1 MSAGKRKIRKALDS
15 FEMPSGDRGKKYTD
29 TIIAGP
35 REVHSLGHVAK
46 AMIAARAIA
55 PGHFG
60 VEGAE
65 GSKPLRIVSGT
76 AEGVDRTGERWAG
89 LAGVPV
95 RQFPAIWSTSPI
107 HTDSAGDPSNRETTK
122 IQSRRVASEGTFSAS
137 AGPER
142 NARMGTVGDAL
153 VAILDEGARS
163 GDRHTAGTLDMIKSA
178 KAKRIPILIRHV
190 GPLPEA
196 NVPIRDG
203 QAYAINQ
210 STGALTYE
218 RLARE
223 NNSPTFVHHEY
234 IDSNGHS
241 TIFGEVAQHISDNI
255 DDAFSSAGEPR
266 AQYARLGSM
275 FVPSGFAL
283 GDKHLD
289 YLHERAMEARQRTP
303 ERQAFFSYDAGPD
316 FEGYRHGGDYAERKD
331 GLPDE
336 IPRVPFGDRGIFAG
350 FRREADPLGNQ
361 GKDNHVFI
369 DHPYDQSTPKREGTS
384 DPFFILLHRVAVQ
397 HVLNGG
403 RFGEIS
409 DDASSFDPV
418 LRGKLQAAAK
428 FAENHAAGLS
438 DDFTW
443 GSLNTPAPSM
453 SDLQPGHSTS
463 LPHQLVDRNNPA
475 TINIQHVFGNI
486 FANRGN
492 PVHDVIVNTCNTQGT
507 LGKGLAAA
515 FKYEYRDTDYEE
527 AYRALCFNDEAPI
540 SRFRDPDGFATQQER
555 LRSYREALAGT
566 VWLHQ
571 PKSLATGS
579 PVGPKI
585 ASAFVKD
592 HFNGATRRSWLD
604 SCVEDLKSKVES
616 DPDLASLTQGV
627 RIGMPIMG
635 GTNGMTGHAS
645 MDTPLWDSENW
656 PRTQAKVEQVFGPT
670 SHQVDIMRPL
680 GDTKDYWAEL
690 PQRPRVLGSEDL
702 RQVANDA
709 LAKIFNSYA
718 ENNKPSAFARELKE
732 TGLRTPAEINLV
744 HAKIRSHHV
753 GELTGRHPRIFGQ
766 NTRIDPYDASTLLV
780 DPALTERFRLLETG
794 FKRIVVGDHGIY
806 VEFDPANRL
815 GQKGRF
821 VKRHLHYDEYSR
833 PIIGSTIPSKVYD
846 QKKKV
851 NYADYKPGMCYV
863 PIADYIGRL
872 SHSTPSVGNTAPPPR
887 TGGRRTRLG
896 GGSSAPPPP
905 ATII

>member
-1 MSAGKRKIRKALDS
+1 MSVGKKKIKKALDS
-15 FEMPSGDRGKKYTD
+15 FEVPNGVREKKYTD

-35 REVHSLGHVAK
+35 RETHSLGHVAK

-55 PGHFG
+55 PSHFG

-95 RQFPAIWSTSPI
+95 RKFPAIWSASPI
-107 HTDSAGDPSNRETTK
+107 DTDMAGDPSNRETAK
-122 IQSRRVASEGTFSAS
+122 IQSRRVASLEGFSVS
-137 AGPER
+137 AGAER

-153 VAILDEGARS
+153 VAIVDKGAIA
-163 GDRHTAGTLDMIKSA
+163 GDRSTSGTLDMIKSA

-190 GPLPEA
+190 ESLSKD
-196 NVPIRDG
+196 N
-203 QAYAINQ
+203 
-210 STGALTYE
+210 L
-218 RLARE
+218 
-223 NNSPTFVHHEY
+223 SPTFSHHEY
-234 IDSNGHS
+234 INSDGDS

-255 DDAFSSAGEPR
+255 DDAFSSEGSPRPKYAGI
-266 AQYARLGSM
+266 GSM

-283 GDKHLD
+283 GGRHIG
-289 YLHERAMEARQRTP
+289 YLHERAMEAR
-303 ERQAFFSYDAGPD
+303 ERNPKRKAFFSYDVGPD
-316 FEGYRHGGDYAERKD
+316 FEGYRHGGDYYERKD
-331 GLPDE
+331 GLPYE

-369 DHPYDQSTPKREGTS
+369 DHPSDQSGVKPEGTS
-384 DPFFILLHRVAVQ
+384 DPFFTLLHRVAVQ

-403 RFGEIS
+403 RFGQI
-409 DDASSFDPV
+409 DDEGSSFDPV
-418 LRGKLQAAAK
+418 LRRKLHAATT
-428 FAENHAAGLS
+428 FAENHAEGLS
-438 DDFTW
+438 TDFST
-443 GSLNTPAPSM
+443 GSLLTPAPSM
-453 SDLQPGHSTS
+453 SDMQPGHSTS
-463 LPHQLVDRNNPA
+463 LPHQLIDRNNPA
-475 TINIQHVFGNI
+475 TPNIQHVTGNI
-486 FANRGN
+486 FSNRN
-492 PVHDVIVNTCNTQGT
+492 QPVHDVIVNTCNTQGT

-527 AYRALCFNDEAPI
+527 AYRALCFNNETPI
-540 SRFRDPDGFATQQER
+540 SQFRDPAGFAAQQER

-571 PKSLATGS
+571 PKSLATGL

-592 HFNGATRRSWLD
+592 HFKGATRRSWLD
-604 SCVEDLKSKVES
+604 SCVEDLKSKIES
-616 DPDLASLTQGV
+616 DPDLSSLTKGV

-635 GTNGMTGHAS
+635 GTNGMIGHAS

-656 PRTQAKVEQVFGPT
+656 PITQAKVEQVFGPT
-670 SHQVDIMRPL
+670 LHQVDIMRPV
-680 GDTKDYWAEL
+680 GDTKDYWAGV
-690 PQRPRVLGSEDL
+690 PAPRPRILSQYQDVRQAPNEELASIMKNYVETNRASALVSRQL
-702 RQVANDA
+702 R
-709 LAKIFNSYA
+709 
-718 ENNKPSAFARELKE
+718 EE
-732 TGLRTPAEINLV
+732 GLFTPAEINLF
-744 HAKIRSHHV
+744 HAKVRSHHV
-753 GELTGRHPRIFGQ
+753 AEITQNYPQIFGES
-766 NTRIDPYDASTLLV
+766 TRIDPYDASTLLI
-780 DPALTERFRLLETG
+780 DPALTQRFSLLEPG

-806 VEFDPANRL
+806 VEFDPENRL

-821 VKRHLHYDEYSR
+821 VKEHIHYDEYSR
-833 PIIGSTIPSKVYD
+833 PIIGSTTPSMVYD

-872 SHSTPSVGNTAPPPR
+872 SHSTPSVGSTPEPPI
-887 TGGRRTRLG
+887 TGGGRTRRRRPSSPTG

>member
-1 MSAGKRKIRKALDS
+1 MSVGKKKIKKALDS
-15 FEMPSGDRGKKYTD
+15 FEIPNGVREKKYTD

-35 REVHSLGHVAK
+35 REIHSLGHVAK

-55 PGHFG
+55 PSHFG

-95 RQFPAIWSTSPI
+95 RKFPAIWSTSPI
-107 HTDSAGDPSNRETTK
+107 DTDMAGDPSNRETAK
-122 IQSRRVASEGTFSAS
+122 IQSRRVASREGFSVS

-153 VAILDEGARS
+153 VAILDEGART
-163 GDRHTAGTLDMIKSA
+163 GDRRTAGTLDMIKSA

-190 GPLPEA
+190 GPLSE
-196 NVPIRDG
+196 D
-203 QAYAINQ
+203 
-210 STGALTYE
+210 
-218 RLARE
+218 
-223 NNSPTFVHHEY
+223 NSSPAFSHHEY
-234 IDSNGHS
+234 IDPDGHS

-255 DDAFSSAGEPR
+255 DDAFSSEGSPR
-266 AQYARLGSM
+266 PRYAAIGSM

-283 GDKHLD
+283 GGRHLE
-289 YLHERAMEARQRTP
+289 YLHERAMEAKERNPQRK
-303 ERQAFFSYDAGPD
+303 AFFSYDVGPD
-316 FEGYRHGGDYAERKD
+316 FEGYRHGGDYYERKD
-331 GLPDE
+331 GLPYE
-336 IPRVPFGDRGIFAG
+336 VPRVPFGDRGIFAG
-350 FRREADPLGNQ
+350 FRRESDPLGNQ

-369 DHPYDQSTPKREGTS
+369 DHPYDQSGAKTEGTS
-384 DPFFILLHRVAVQ
+384 DPFFTLLHRVAVQ

-403 RFGEIS
+403 RFGEI
-409 DDASSFDPV
+409 DDETSSFDPV
-418 LRGKLQAAAK
+418 LRRKLQAATR
-428 FAENHAAGLS
+428 FAENHADGLS
-438 DDFTW
+438 TDFPT
-443 GSLNTPAPSM
+443 GSLITPAPSM
-453 SDLQPGHSTS
+453 SDMQPGHATS
-463 LPHQLVDRNNPA
+463 LPHQLIDRNNPA
-475 TINIQHVFGNI
+475 TPNIQHVTGNI
-486 FANRGN
+486 FSNRN
-492 PVHDVIVNTCNTQGT
+492 QPVHDVIVNTCNTQGI

-527 AYRALCFNDEAPI
+527 AYRALCFNNETPI
-540 SRFRDPDGFATQQER
+540 SQFRDPAGFAAQQER
-555 LRSYREALAGT
+555 LRPYREALAGT

-571 PKSLATGS
+571 PKSLATGL

-604 SCVEDLKSKVES
+604 SCVEDLKSKIES
-616 DPDLASLTQGV
+616 DPDLSSLTQGV

-635 GTNGMTGHAS
+635 GTNGMIGHAS

-656 PRTQAKVEQVFGPT
+656 PITQAKVEQVFGPT
-670 SHQVDIMRPL
+670 LHQVDIIRPV
-680 GDTKDYWAEL
+680 GDTKDYWAGVSA
-690 PQRPRVLGSEDL
+690 RPPILGYQDFRQIPNDVL
-702 RQVANDA
+702 ANMF
-709 LAKIFNSYA
+709 KTYA
-718 ENNKPSAFARELKE
+718 ETNRASAFSRELKE
-732 TGLRTPAEINLV
+732 RGFRTPAEINLS

-753 GELTGRHPRIFGQ
+753 AEITQNYPQIFGES
-766 NTRIDPYDASTLLV
+766 TRIDPYDASTLLI
-780 DPALTERFRLLETG
+780 DPALTQRFRLLEPG

-806 VEFDPANRL
+806 VEFDPENRL

-821 VKRHLHYDEYSR
+821 VKQHIHYDEYSR
-833 PIIGSTIPSKVYD
+833 PIIGSTTPSMVYD

-872 SHSTPSVGNTAPPPR
+872 SHSTPSVGSTPATPR
-887 TGGRRTRLG
+887 TGGGRTRRRRLSSPIG